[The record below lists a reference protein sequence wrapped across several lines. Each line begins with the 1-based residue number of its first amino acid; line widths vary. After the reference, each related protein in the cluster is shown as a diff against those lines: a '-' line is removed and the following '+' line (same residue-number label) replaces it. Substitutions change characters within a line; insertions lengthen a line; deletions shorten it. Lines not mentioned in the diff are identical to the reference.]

1 MIVAQFAQSVCSK
14 LTFLFVYFY
23 TILSVD
29 INIADMNIIHIF
41 LRCML

>member
-1 MIVAQFAQSVCSK
+1 MIEAQFAQPVCSK
-14 LTFLFVYFY
+14 LSFLFVCFY

-29 INIADMNIIHIF
+29 INIADMNIFQIF